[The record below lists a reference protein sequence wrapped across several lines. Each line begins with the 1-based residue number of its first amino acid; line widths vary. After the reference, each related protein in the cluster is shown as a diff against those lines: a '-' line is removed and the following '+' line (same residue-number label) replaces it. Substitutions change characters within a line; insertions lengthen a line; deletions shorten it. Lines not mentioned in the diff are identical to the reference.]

1 MRKVIVILE
10 VNDDRAIEENMG
22 TLDYLEREIRWIEES
37 GIYMKNARILD
48 EDDLCDIEAIK
59 MSNMIFNFNKED

>member
-10 VNDDRAIEENMG
+10 VNDDKAIEENMG
-22 TLDYLEREIRWIEES
+22 TLDYLEREIGWIEES
-37 GIYMKNARILD
+37 GIYMKNVRILD
-48 EDDLCDIEAIK
+48 EDDLCDVEAIK

>member
-1 MRKVIVILE
+1 
-10 VNDDRAIEENMG
+10 MG
-22 TLDYLEREIRWIEES
+22 TLDYLEREIGWIEES